1 MTDRRGFVRG
11 AVVGLLFVPWP
22 VRAQMAPKVRRVGFL
37 SVGARP
43 SSEAELHEGDE
54 ELRQLGWVEGKNV
67 VVERRYTNGRERL
80 PAAAEE
86 LVRLNVDLIVTEG
99 TDAAL
104 AAKNATTTIPIVMA
118 AVGDPVAAGI
128 VASLARPGGNITGY
142 SMVSTEVMPKRAAL
156 LHELLPSAG
165 RVAVMIVPKEFSR
178 LIELMRNQAEAAYG
192 SLGLQPIFVEFSP
205 ARGFEAGLAEA
216 VRERAQALD
225 IPVWFP
231 GPDPSTMMQA
241 AIRYRLPTMVGQRNL
256 LEAGGLIYFAHN
268 SDDQARR
275 VAVIIDKVLRGA
287 KPADTPIEQ
296 PTRFELGI
304 NLKTAKALGLTV
316 PQSLLLRADEV
327 IQ

>member
-11 AVVGLLFVPWP
+11 AVVGLLFVPRP

-37 SVGARP
+37 SVGPRP
-43 SSEAELHEGDE
+43 SSEAELHEGEE

-67 VVERRYTNGRERL
+67 VVERRYTNGRDRL

-86 LVRLNVDLIVTEG
+86 LVRLKVDLIVTGG
-99 TDAAL
+99 TEAAL

-118 AVGDPVAAGI
+118 SVGDPVAAGI

-142 SMVSTEVMPKRAAL
+142 SMVSTEVVPKRAAL

-165 RVAVMIVPKEFSR
+165 RVAVMIAPKEFGR
-178 LIELMRNQAEAAYG
+178 VVELIRNEAEAAYR
-192 SLGLQPIFVEFSP
+192 SLGMQPIFVEFLP
-205 ARGFEAGLAEA
+205 ARGFEAFLAEA

-225 IPVWFP
+225 IALVP
-231 GPDPSTMMQA
+231 GPDPATMMQA
-241 AIRYRLPTMVGQRNL
+241 ALRDRLPTMVGQRNL

-275 VAVIIDKVLRGA
+275 VAVIIDKVLRGT
-287 KPADTPIEQ
+287 KPADIPIEQ